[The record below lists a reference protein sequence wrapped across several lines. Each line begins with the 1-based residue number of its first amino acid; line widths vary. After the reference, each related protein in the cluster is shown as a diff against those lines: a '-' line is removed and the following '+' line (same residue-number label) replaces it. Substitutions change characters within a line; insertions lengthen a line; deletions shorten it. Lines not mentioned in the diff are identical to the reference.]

1 MISVIVPA
9 YNSERTIVRCVDSI
23 LGQRQSLKEEL
34 EVVVVDDASKDRT
47 YSILRRMESVKVL
60 VNPFNQGL
68 YQSRMNALG
77 VCSGDRVL
85 FVDADDWLEDGAIA
99 RLAEHDEDIVTMG
112 FQYRLTR
119 LNIPHEV
126 ILKKAEGTLA
136 DNIIRGIG
144 EFSPSVWG
152 KLYSMPLLE
161 RTVFPRFDS
170 FWGED
175 RIFNLAVMEQNPTV
189 KVLDYIGYNYK
200 WGGQSKTFQPHAI
213 NQYRYFVQTIKR
225 WKGESDALSECW
237 DELRRYYVRNAIVDS
252 KWSKAQII
260 EKAGSSEEE
269 YRQQRNEVLKHLY
282 KYIISRVL

>member
-9 YNSERTIVRCVDSI
+9 FNSECTIVRCI
-23 LGQRQSLKEEL
+23 ETIKAQRQSLKEEL
-34 EVVVVDDASKDRT
+34 EIVVVDDASKDRT
-47 YSILRRMESVKVL
+47 YNILRRMEGVKVL

-99 RLAEHDEDIVTMG
+99 RLVEYDEDIVTMR

-119 LNIPHEV
+119 LNLPHKV
-126 ILKKAEGTLA
+126 TPKKAEGTMT

-152 KLYSMPLLE
+152 KLYRMSLLE
-161 RTVFPRFDS
+161 SVRFPQFDS

-175 RIFNLAVMEQNPTV
+175 RIFNLAVMEQKPTI
-189 KVLDYIGYNYK
+189 KMLDYVGYNYK
-200 WGGQSKTFQPHAI
+200 WGGQSKRFQPHAI
-213 NQYRYFVQTIKR
+213 NQYRYFVQTLKR
-225 WKGESDALSECW
+225 LRGECKALEECW
-237 DELRRYYVRNAIVDS
+237 NELRCYYIRNAIAYS
-252 KWSKAQII
+252 KLSKAQII
-260 EKAGSSEEE
+260 EKAGSNEAE
-269 YRQQRNEVLKHLY
+269 YRLQRSEVLKHLY
-282 KYIISRVL
+282 KYIIRRVL